1 MFSKKDNVKA
11 LMRKSE
17 RLKKKQAINLNKEQ
31 TPLTPE
37 EQAKRMFLITL
48 GISGGITLLFAV
60 TNILTI
66 SKYDPSLAGVI
77 DTSRLDSI
85 KTFLS
90 TENTDKYE
98 EIIARHNN
106 QDKNNKL
113 DIQTV
118 YSSIGREYPF
128 ANILNKTQDTT
139 STKLCKFIYTE
150 LKPAV
155 ISYKMANGK
164 LPLVESEESTS
175 EIDLTLLED
184 LLNFRDDSLSSYT
197 YEVSYSDASS
207 NVSITVKEGDKII
220 PIVLF
225 DPAQFTVKE
234 INKNE
239 VNLLQGKYSLI
250 LKPMEEYN
258 NIRLQSIDIVGSSKS
273 CTVVDTITNKVVKI
287 KVS

>member
-1 MFSKKDNVKA
+1 MFSKKDNIKA

-17 RLKKKQAINLNKEQ
+17 RLKKKQAIDLNKEK

-37 EQAKRMFLITL
+37 EQAKRMLLITL
-48 GISGGITLLFAV
+48 GISGGITFLFAII
-60 TNILTI
+60 NIFTI
-66 SKYDPSLAGVI
+66 SKYDPSLAGNI

-98 EIIARHNN
+98 EIIARHND
-106 QDKNNKL
+106 QDKNSKL

-184 LLNFRDDSLSSYT
+184 LLNFRDESLTSFT

-207 NVSITVKEGDKII
+207 NISITVKEGDKTVPII
-220 PIVLF
+220 LF
-225 DPAQFTVKE
+225 DPTQFTVKE

-239 VNLLQGKYSLI
+239 VNLIQGKYSLI

-258 NIRLQSIDIVGSSKS
+258 NIRLQSIDITASSKS
-273 CTVVDTITNKVVKI
+273 CTIVDTITNKVVKI
-287 KVS
+287 NVS

>member
-17 RLKKKQAINLNKEQ
+17 RLKKKQAIDLNKEK
-31 TPLTPE
+31 TPLSPE
-37 EQAKRMFLITL
+37 EQAKRMLLITL
-48 GISGGITLLFAV
+48 GISGGITLLFAI
-60 TNILTI
+60 TNIFTI
-66 SKYDPSLAGVI
+66 SKYDPSLAGII

-98 EIIARHNN
+98 EIIARHND
-106 QDKNNKL
+106 QDKNSKL

-184 LLNFRDDSLSSYT
+184 LLNFRDESLTSFT
-197 YEVSYSDASS
+197 YEVSYSDSSS
-207 NVSITVKEGDKII
+207 NISITVKEGDKTVPII
-220 PIVLF
+220 LF
-225 DPAQFTVKE
+225 DPTQFTVKE

-239 VNLLQGKYSLI
+239 VNLIQGKYSLI

-258 NIRLQSIDIVGSSKS
+258 NIRLQSIDITASSKS
-273 CTVVDTITNKVVKI
+273 CTIVDTITNKVVKI
-287 KVS
+287 NVS

>member
-1 MFSKKDNVKA
+1 MFKKKDNVKA
-11 LMRKSE
+11 LIKKVE
-17 RLKKKQAINLNKEQ
+17 RSKKRQASHANKEEIL
-31 TPLTPE
+31 LTPE
-37 EQAKRMFLITL
+37 EQAKKMFLITIA
-48 GISGGITLLFAV
+48 ISGGITFLFAI
-60 TNILTI
+60 TNIVTI
-66 SKYDPSLAGVI
+66 SKYDPSQSGVTN
-77 DTSRLDSI
+77 TSRLDDI

-128 ANILNKTQDTT
+128 ANILNKTQDTI

-155 ISYKMANGK
+155 ISYKMANNA
-164 LPLVESEESTS
+164 LPLVKSEESNN

-184 LLNFRDDSLSSYT
+184 LLNFRDEKLSSFK
-197 YEVSYSDASS
+197 YEVHYSDANS
-207 NVSITVKEGDKII
+207 NISITVKDGGKTI
-220 PIVLF
+220 PIILF
-225 DPAQFTVKE
+225 DPTQFTVKE

-258 NIRLQSIDIVGSSKS
+258 NIRVQSIDIKGTSKS
-273 CTVVDTITNKVVKI
+273 CTIVDTITNKIVKVKI
-287 KVS
+287 S